1 MIERFY
7 SINTERRLRLF
18 VGVVIVPAG
27 AVCAFMHLRDGMI
40 FALVAPLFLI
50 FLLPES
56 LAFAADTLIRFKQV
70 KACNAICNFGLAHFP
85 ASQGLLAANSLMLY
99 QAKRF
104 EEAESELTKV
114 LSLNPISVQSLIDRS
129 AARCYLAKFVDAEM
143 DANLAIGLA
152 PRWHDA
158 YLTRACA
165 RLGQQNY
172 EGCLED
178 TKLLQRFGKHVP
190 AARFSAVSCYLMTGR
205 MSEAEA
211 VTSGLIGK
219 VENGTFDALS
229 LVYVNFNRNQ
239 YAEVLEICSHVTDQ
253 EPLAYEFI
261 TMQAASY
268 FMLSEGALAMESTAR
283 AIALQPN
290 AEDSHLLRA
299 FVLADAGRLD
309 EATFECARIREGSA
323 SASMT
328 RDAQAF
334 IFWRQEQWGKMLE
347 ASDQAIERC
356 PTSTSSHALRSLAL
370 SGLERFE
377 EALDAGQRATTLQ
390 PRLAFGWY
398 SLANGYLKS
407 GQISEA
413 LNCLNTAL
421 TNDPHNRY
429 AYQLRAQV
437 HLQAGN
443 KIQAAKDQEKY
454 DELQAR
460 LIANWKP
467 SMS

>member
-1 MIERFY
+1 MKRFY
-7 SINTERRLRLF
+7 SMNTERRLRLF
-18 VGVVIVPAG
+18 VAVVIVPAG
-27 AVCAFMHLRDGMI
+27 AVCAFMHLRDGMF
-40 FALVAPLFLI
+40 FALVAPFFLI

-56 LAFAADTLIRFKQV
+56 MAFAADSLIRFKQV
-70 KACNAICNFGLAHFP
+70 KACNAICNFGLAYFP
-85 ASQGLLAANSLMLY
+85 ASEGLLTAKSLMLY

-104 EEAESELTKV
+104 EEAECELTKV
-114 LSLNPISVQSLIDRS
+114 LSLNPISVQNLIDRS
-129 AARCYLAKFVDAEM
+129 AARCYLAKFEDAEV

-178 TKLLQRFGKHVP
+178 TKLLQQFGKHVP

-205 MSEAEA
+205 MGEAEA

-219 VENGTFDALS
+219 VKNGTFDALS
-229 LVYVNFNRNQ
+229 LVYVHFNRNDF
-239 YAEVLEICSHVTDQ
+239 AEVLEACAQVTDQ

-261 TMQAASY
+261 SMQAASY
-268 FMLSEGALAMESTAR
+268 FMLSEGALAMELTAR
-283 AIALQPN
+283 AIALQPS

-309 EATFECARIREGSA
+309 EATSECARIRAGSV
-323 SASMT
+323 STSMT

-334 IFWRQEQWGKMLE
+334 IFWRQEQWRKMLE

-377 EALDAGQRATTLQ
+377 EALDAGQKATTLQ
-390 PRLAFGWY
+390 PWLAFGWY

-407 GQISEA
+407 GQVSEA

-429 AYQLRAQV
+429 SYQLRAQV
-437 HLQAGN
+437 HLQAGDE
-443 KIQAAKDQEKY
+443 IQAAKDQAKY
-454 DELQAR
+454 DELQAKFV
-460 LIANWKP
+460 ANWQP
-467 SMS
+467 VLA